1 MNEYEYI
8 KLIGERIR
16 IAREKAGLTQE
27 KLAKRLNIGKRTL
40 INYEN
45 GRTEPTLSLLMKIAN
60 ICNVDYNW
68 LLALEKKE
76 ELIEVSYFP
85 SLEAYIAYHEMQ
97 DKLREEKLKKR
108 QKYIWGGLK

>member
-8 KLIGERIR
+8 KLIGKRIR
-16 IAREKAGLTQE
+16 TAREKAGLTQE
-27 KLAKRLNIGKRTL
+27 KLAKKLGIGKRTL

-45 GRTEPTLSLLMKIAN
+45 GRTEPTLSLLMKIAD

-68 LLALEKKE
+68 LLALEKE
-76 ELIEVSYFP
+76 ELIEVPYFP
-85 SLEAYIAYHEMQ
+85 SLEAFIAYHEME
-97 DKLREEKLKKR
+97 DKLKEQEIKRR